1 MNNKVNKPE
10 SNTPPIHTE
19 ILDQLIEQLSAVA
32 ALDFSVK
39 NANIKGDG
47 TPLDTIALGLNMLCE
62 ELEDRVV
69 GTDELEEKNRE
80 LESVISRMNDFQ
92 YALDSSS
99 IVVII
104 DIKGTIVYVND
115 KFCEISKYSRKEL
128 VGQSSDILDSGFY
141 SIDFWK
147 DVWQTIE
154 QGKVWSGETKER
166 AKDGSTYW
174 VTKTIVPFLSPNG
187 KPYKYMFVNQD
198 ITLSKEL
205 EQRIISSM
213 IYSQEKD
220 REVLAEDLHEGIAQ
234 SLAALMLQVDIIESK
249 IQDISDD
256 TLKKSVDFI
265 KSYINESIENTRVLA
280 TKLMPRTM
288 MKYGVEPSLRAYILR
303 LQQNNRQIIDFN
315 SAINK
320 PIDKGVEITIY
331 RVIVALLD
339 MMYSKYINRIIV
351 DLNASDSILIS
362 VHANLIDSSKL
373 ILDSSIN
380 DLAKRVEFH
389 GGEFRIDDSI
399 QGKIIVNI
407 KL

>member
-1 MNNKVNKPE
+1 
-10 SNTPPIHTE
+10 
-19 ILDQLIEQLSAVA
+19 
-32 ALDFSVK
+32 
-39 NANIKGDG
+39 
-47 TPLDTIALGLNMLCE
+47 MLCE

-69 GTDELEEKNRE
+69 GIDQLEEKNRR

-128 VGQSSDILDSGFY
+128 MGQSSDILDSGFY

-147 DVWQTIE
+147 DVWNTIE
-154 QGKVWSGETKER
+154 QGKVWSGETKEK

-174 VTKTIVPFLSPNG
+174 VTKTIVPFLTTKG

-234 SLAALMLQVDIIESK
+234 SLAALMLQVGI
-249 IQDISDD
+249 
-256 TLKKSVDFI
+256 
-265 KSYINESIENTRVLA
+265 
-280 TKLMPRTM
+280 
-288 MKYGVEPSLRAYILR
+288 
-303 LQQNNRQIIDFN
+303 
-315 SAINK
+315 
-320 PIDKGVEITIY
+320 
-331 RVIVALLD
+331 
-339 MMYSKYINRIIV
+339 
-351 DLNASDSILIS
+351 
-362 VHANLIDSSKL
+362 
-373 ILDSSIN
+373 
-380 DLAKRVEFH
+380 
-389 GGEFRIDDSI
+389 
-399 QGKIIVNI
+399 
-407 KL
+407 

>member
-39 NANIKGDG
+39 NSNIKGDG

-92 YALDSSS
+92 YALGSSS
-99 IVVII
+99 ILVII

-115 KFCEISKYSRKEL
+115 KFCVISKYSRKEL

-141 SIDFWK
+141 SIDLWK
-147 DVWQTIE
+147 D
-154 QGKVWSGETKER
+154 GKQLNKVRFGEIKER

-198 ITLSKEL
+198 ITLSKEP

-213 IYSQEKD
+213 IYSQEND

-249 IQDISDD
+249 IKDISDY

-280 TKLMPRTM
+280 TKLMPRAM

-331 RVIVALLD
+331 RVIEALLD
-339 MMYSKYINRIIV
+339 MMYSKYIDRIIV

-389 GGEFRIDDSI
+389 
-399 QGKIIVNI
+399 
-407 KL
+407 

>member
-1 MNNKVNKPE
+1 MNNKVNKPH
-10 SNTPPIHTE
+10 SNPPQLDTE
-19 ILDQLIEQLSAVA
+19 ILGQLVEQLTSVA

-39 NANIKGDG
+39 NENVKGDG
-47 TPLDTIALGLNMLCE
+47 SPLDTIALGLNMLCE

-69 GTDELEEKNRE
+69 GIDQLEEKNRR

-128 VGQSSDILDSGFY
+128 MGQSSDILDSGFY

-147 DVWQTIE
+147 DVWNTIE
-154 QGKVWSGETKER
+154 QGKVWSGETKEK

-174 VTKTIVPFLSPNG
+174 VTKTIVPFLTTKG

-234 SLAALMLQVDIIESK
+234 SLAALMLQVGIIESK
-249 IQDISDD
+249 IQHISDD
-256 TLKKSVDFI
+256 ALKKSVDFI
-265 KSYINESIENTRVLA
+265 KSYIHESIENTRVLA

-288 MKYGVEPSLRAYILR
+288 MKYGVEPSLKAYIFR
-303 LQQNNRQIIDFN
+303 LQQDGRQIIDFN
-315 SAINK
+315 SSINRS
-320 PIDKGVEITIY
+320 IDKGVEITIY

-339 MMYSKYINRIIV
+339 KMYSKNVNSIVV
-351 DLNASDSILIS
+351 DLNASDSISIS
-362 VHANLIDSSKL
+362 VNAGLINSSKL
-373 ILDSSIN
+373 IFDSSIN

-389 GGEFRIDDSI
+389 GGEFRVDDSI
-399 QGKIIVNI
+399 EGKILVSI